1 MGVFSTGRWL
11 SMWTR
16 RDCYA
21 VEFET
26 WWFHLQ
32 NRDAVAGGFEG
43 RKIAG
48 STECCA
54 CCWRVRVERVSGAA
68 SRAESKRVS
77 VAAREAFDAW

>member
-1 MGVFSTGRWL
+1 MRIFSDGTWL

-43 RKIAG
+43 RKTVG
-48 STECCA
+48 VGGVLCVWLEDS
-54 CCWRVRVERVSGAA
+54 SGAGEWGYEPG
-68 SRAESKRVS
+68 RIGLG
-77 VAAREAFDAW
+77 